1 MIRDTSTQV
10 EFIRPKKA
18 SLSLDMTPMI
28 DIVFQLLI
36 FFMLSSS
43 FLNPS
48 LKLTLPKAVQGED
61 REPEQIIVSADK
73 TGNIYLNT
81 QKVLKEQLK
90 AQLENRFAKDS
101 KKAVHL
107 RGDAE
112 MPYKF
117 FVEVMDIARQA
128 GAQQINI
135 VHETAQSQP
144 IASQDNGGG

>member
-1 MIRDTSTQV
+1 M
-10 EFIRPKKA
+10 EFIRPRKP
-18 SLSLDMTPMI
+18 SLGLDMTPMI

-48 LKLTLPKAVQGED
+48 LKLTLPKAVQQD
-61 REPEQIIVSADK
+61 TREPERIVVSVDK
-73 TGNIYLNT
+73 TGNTFITT
-81 QKVLKEQLK
+81 QKFPKEELKS
-90 AQLENRFAKDS
+90 QLEKRFSGDS

-107 RGDAE
+107 SGDAD
-112 MPYKF
+112 MPYKI

-135 VHETAQSQP
+135 VHEDTRS
-144 IASQDNGGG
+144 